1 MFIIATLTFVACKK
15 NNNEVP
21 EPVAFFK
28 NGLLVVN
35 EGLFQQNNA
44 HLTWVDFTKE
54 EVNNEIFEQ
63 KTNRQ
68 LGDTGNDIGRYGS
81 KVYVVVNVSSTIE
94 VLDAQNGSPIKQI
107 NMMHNGI
114 PKQPRFITFSNGRAF
129 VPCFDGYVDVID
141 TASLEVTQRIKVGEN
156 PDGIHAANNR
166 LYVINSG
173 GLNFPNV
180 DSTLSVIDLIS
191 LTETAKITVGK
202 NPRQVLTDKNGD
214 IWVITQTPS
223 LSWDDFQLVKVN
235 HNTMNIDTTFTWD
248 VNKMALVGDN
258 LLIYTYSNNQSA
270 IHLVNPETGS
280 IIQQNFIP
288 ASMFTTFYGAKFDAS
303 RNQLYCFDAMN
314 YVNQGYIRVFTPT
327 GTHLR
332 DIKVGL
338 NPSKLLIYE

>member
-1 MFIIATLTFVACKK
+1 
-15 NNNEVP
+15 
-21 EPVAFFK
+21 
-28 NGLLVVN
+28 
-35 EGLFQQNNA
+35 
-44 HLTWVDFTKE
+44 
-54 EVNNEIFEQ
+54 
-63 KTNRQ
+63 
-68 LGDTGNDIGRYGS
+68 
-81 KVYVVVNVSSTIE
+81 
-94 VLDAQNGSPIKQI
+94 
-107 NMMHNGI
+107 MMHNGI